1 MIGSVAVPAYL
12 LDDIFRLVEYLGDL
26 SDYDDLHVHKAGY
39 TPQFEHDTALWELK
53 LKIKRLQSEIVDTYL
68 LTVDGVTDLE
78 LDALEEWVFFKGKS
92 VYDNPYSVYDESGQ
106 LMDFING
113 CRTGFEMA
121 EDFLRFHVSGLDDI
135 DVGDQDEV
143 LPF

>member
-1 MIGSVAVPAYL
+1 MATSVAVPSYL
-12 LDDIFRLVEYLGDL
+12 LEDIFRLVDYLGDL
-26 SDYDDLHVHKAGY
+26 SDYDDLHFHKAGY
-39 TPQFEHDTALWELK
+39 SPRFEHDTALWELK

-68 LTVDGVTDLE
+68 LTIGDITEDE
-78 LDALEEWVFFKGKS
+78 LYALEEWVFFKGNS

-113 CRTGFEMA
+113 CRIGFEMA
-121 EDFLRFHVSGLDDI
+121 EDFLRFHVGARDGI
-135 DVGDQDEV
+135 DVGDQGED